1 MSDLISVILPVKNGQ
16 DTIVRAINSILN
28 QSYRNLELIVINDH
42 SVDNTYNLVNEIA
55 KIDTRL
61 KIYSLSHASGLSSAL
76 NFGLFLCKGEYIAR
90 MDADDIS
97 LKDRLKDQISFI
109 KKFNFDLVG
118 GVAVCF
124 DDTSKKIIGFLPI
137 VKTECLINK
146 PWSHISMP
154 HPTWLAKKVW
164 FKNHQY
170 KFPEVILA
178 EDQDLLLNSYIDSMF
193 GIINKPLILYSV
205 GKFNFIKS
213 LRARKSLFVSHVK
226 YFLIKKN
233 FLYLTLSFLNFIFK
247 LFYDFLKL
255 IFPVIREIRYT
266 KKYDLD
272 DYEKLL

>member
-1 MSDLISVILPVKNGQ
+1 MCDLISVILPVKNGQ
-16 DTIVRAINSILN
+16 DTIVRAVDSILN
-28 QSYRNLELIVINDH
+28 QSYSNLELIVINDH
-42 SVDNTYNLVNEIA
+42 SLDNTYNLVYEIA
-55 KIDTRL
+55 KIDKRL

-97 LKDRLKDQISFI
+97 LKDRLKEQISFI

-118 GVAVCF
+118 GAAICF

-137 VKTECLINK
+137 VKTEHLIKK
-146 PWSHISMP
+146 PWSHIPIP
-154 HPTWLAKKVW
+154 HPTWLAKKIW

-178 EDQDLLLNSYIDSMF
+178 EDQNLLLNSYIDSNF
-193 GIINKPLILYSV
+193 GIIDKPLILYSV
-205 GKFNFIKS
+205 GKFKFFKN
-213 LRARKSLFVSHVK
+213 LRARKSLFVSHIK
-226 YFLIKKN
+226 FFLINKN

-247 LFYDFLKL
+247 LSYDLL
-255 IFPVIREIRYT
+255 IFIFPIVRKIRYT
-266 KKYDLD
+266 KRSDLD